1 MPSPLTVRPGHS
13 PLYRVP
19 ALSYR
24 YRLHRPAHLPDGCK
38 RGTYNCVQGNL
49 AHSDRTRVRNIR
61 RSRPCRRRAAS
72 AQIGQW
78 GCYLAKQFGGQT
90 SATVAEPDE
99 QQRIDRCVLERPS
112 RTFGAREGAVAG
124 TDWPV
129 PGSRPS
135 WSAPTA
141 TPVAADSSCPGS
153 RKPLTRPCVGAG
165 PAGGVRDR
173 AARPSHLGLPW
184 CRAAPSATCAT
195 TSRSPNPRRS

>member
-90 SATVAEPDE
+90 SATVAEPE
-99 QQRIDRCVLERPS
+99 RAAANRQMCSGATEPYLRGPGRSGRGHGLASAGLASLLVGAYRHARRGGLELPRIAEAIDAAVRRCRPS
-112 RTFGAREGAVAG
+112 GRC
-124 TDWPV
+124 
-129 PGSRPS
+129 SRPRCS
-135 WSAPTA
+135 PIAPRS
-141 TPVAADSSCPGS
+141 PMVPC
-153 RKPLTRPCVGAG
+153 RPERY
-165 PAGGVRDR
+165 VRDDVSL
-173 AARPSHLGLPW
+173 A
-184 CRAAPSATCAT
+184 
-195 TSRSPNPRRS
+195 